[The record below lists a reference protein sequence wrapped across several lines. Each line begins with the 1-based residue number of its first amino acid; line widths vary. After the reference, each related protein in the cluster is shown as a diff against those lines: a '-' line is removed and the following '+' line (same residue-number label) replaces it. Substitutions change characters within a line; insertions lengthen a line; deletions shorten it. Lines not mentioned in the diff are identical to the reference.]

1 MGMELTKPQ
10 QKVLSYVQGF
20 MDSEGYAPSR
30 AEIAKHFKW
39 KSAAA
44 AQDHLTK
51 LQNRGAIK
59 LIPNIARGI
68 VIL

>member
-1 MGMELTKPQ
+1 MELTKQQ
-10 QKVLSYVQGF
+10 QKVLDFVEYF
-20 MDSEGYAPSR
+20 MDSKGYAPSR
-30 AEIAKHFKW
+30 AEISNHFKW

-51 LQNRGAIK
+51 LERRGAIK
-59 LIPNIARGI
+59 LIPNISRGI